1 MTGTSRTHRAASLL
15 AALVA
20 VFAVLWAASA
30 PATALPAD
38 APFSVSEDITD
49 RADVL
54 GDVSVLQS
62 ELDGLRTDAGIQL
75 FVVYVDSFDGSSG
88 AQWTQQ
94 TFETSGMG
102 GNDVLLA
109 VAVEDRAYGMW
120 TTGDSGLSEADVTQV
135 QSRDVE
141 PALGNDDWTGAVS
154 AAVTG
159 LQRQV
164 DDPASD
170 DSGGSGGGSGGGIFS
185 FFSFLS
191 PFSLFFIV
199 IFVLPIVGRI
209 IRSITR
215 RKEPSAVPPPIDQP
229 APVMSTK
236 STDQLRQEVATA
248 LVDLDNAIRSST
260 QELSFAQAQFGEQA
274 TQQFTTALDEAR
286 GRAADAFRIQQELDI
301 ARGAGRLD
309 EPEER
314 ARLAQILDLTSAA
327 DAELDAQEAEFT
339 KLRNL
344 EADAPQFLASLRTRI
359 SEVEARIP
367 VATQELAGLSATHP
381 RESLTTLSDHMQQAP
396 RLIESARGFVTT
408 GEQHIDAGDR
418 PSAVS
423 AARAAEDALGQAD
436 ARLEMVISARAVL
449 DDATTSLDTALASIS
464 SDLIDAKRLQAND
477 QMTVSAVDEAQK
489 AAALGTRARSGGDV
503 LGALAA
509 LERAEHYL
517 DTALERY
524 RKDADRTAQRTEKF
538 DRRYE
543 NVRTRIVTTE
553 RQIDTVRGMV
563 GSQPRTQIREASRL
577 LAAAHTER
585 TRDLDQASEHLT
597 QAEVLVE
604 RVVASI
610 NSHHDDDY
618 SGFGGGIG
626 GMGGGRNNGIDIGSL
641 VLGGILSGG
650 FGGRGGGWGGSSGG
664 FGGGG
669 GGGGFGGGGGGGGF
683 GGGGGGGGFG
693 GGGRF

>member
-20 VFAVLWAASA
+20 VFAVLWAAA

-38 APFSVSEDITD
+38 APFSVSGDITD
-49 RADVL
+49 RAGVL
-54 GDVSVLQS
+54 GDTSVLQS
-62 ELDGLRTDAGIQL
+62 EIDGLRTDADLQL
-75 FVVYVDSFDGSSG
+75 FVVYVDSFDGQSG
-88 AQWTQQ
+88 AEWTQQ

-109 VAVEDRAYGMW
+109 VAVQDRSYGMW
-120 TTGDSGLSEADVTQV
+120 TTADSGLGRADVTRV

-141 PALGNDDWTGAVS
+141 PALGDDDWAGAVS

-164 DDPASD
+164 DNPASD
-170 DSGGSGGGSGGGIFS
+170 SSNDGSSGSSSGSSGGGIFS
-185 FFSFLS
+185 FFS
-191 PFSLFFIV
+191 PFSLFFIAV
-199 IFVLPIVGRI
+199 FILPIIGRV

-215 RKEPSAVPPPIDQP
+215 RQTSAQTPPPIDQP
-229 APVMSTK
+229 APVMSSK

-274 TQQFTTALDEAR
+274 TLQFTAALEEAR

-314 ARLAQILDLTSAA
+314 ARLAQVLDLTSAA

-339 KLRNL
+339 QLRDL
-344 EADAPQFLASLRTRI
+344 EANVPQFLASLRTRI
-359 SEVEARIP
+359 SEVESRIP

-381 RESLTTLSDHMQQAP
+381 RESLTTLNDHMQQAP

-408 GEQHIDAGDR
+408 GEQHVDAGDR

-449 DDATTSLDTALASIS
+449 DDATASLDTALASIS
-464 SDLIDAKRLQAND
+464 SDLVDAKRLQAND
-477 QMTVSAVDEAQK
+477 QMTVSAVGEAQK
-489 AAALGTRARSGGDV
+489 AVEVGTRARSGGDV
-503 LGALAA
+503 LGALAG

-543 NVRTRIVTTE
+543 NVRTRIVTVE

-563 GSQPRTQIREASRL
+563 GTQPRTQIREASRL
-577 LAAAHTER
+577 LAAAHSER
-585 TRDLDQASEHLT
+585 TQDLDKASEHLT

-610 NSHHDDDY
+610 NSGSDDFH
-618 SGFGGGIG
+618 GFGGGI
-626 GMGGGRNNGIDIGSL
+626 GGGRNNGIDIGSL

-669 GGGGFGGGGGGGGF
+669 GGFG